1 MASCLTSGARREA
14 GALGSRNRSV
24 LWRVLF
30 GLLVAVGFASVYAG
44 ESGAQQVSFDIPS
57 QRADKALAAFAEQAN
72 VTLVFSFDLANQ
84 ATANPLVGQ
93 YTVTEGLQ
101 RLLDGTGLV
110 GTVNPGSYLTI
121 TKAQTEGTSA
131 NMNRK
136 FRSGVF
142 GALLGFLS
150 GHASAQTDAD
160 TGVAE
165 DRAVLTEIV
174 VTARKSEENLQTVPL
189 SISAFTARDIESAGY
204 NSITDL
210 AAMTPGFSFRE
221 GFGRQA
227 DRPVIRGMS
236 NIQGD
241 PNASFFIDGIYVSG
255 PISGYSLD
263 NLERVEVIRG
273 PQSALFGRRTFSGAI
288 NYITKAPTDEYA
300 FDIKQMIGN
309 FDLIETSLNASG
321 PIVDEKLRFQLSGR
335 YYDRGG
341 QYYNTVSGRK
351 DLGGERSKSING
363 GLFWTP
369 VDWFDATLRL
379 NYAVDSDQH
388 VAIARLGS
396 PGLPYDDDEIRNCF
410 EPLAGTRRRGYHCGV
425 VPVPDFAE
433 INTVQFHEA
442 GERPGIQR
450 NLFRSSLQLNAQFA
464 DYTFTSTTA
473 WNESST
479 YAGTD
484 QDFSSARSFGGVF
497 ETITFNN
504 QGDWSQ
510 ELRVAS
516 PRDRR
521 FRWMAGV
528 SLYEEQPDDYA
539 WSGSLV
545 AGPPGQPDLP
555 PNISRQRVDSKTTNE
570 ALFALL
576 EFDVT
581 DQVKLTA
588 EARYAEDE
596 ITVGGTS
603 RAVKASATGFI
614 PGSYSDGCTLT
625 STATPAAPNAASL
638 TCVNDY
644 HDTKTFES
652 FLPRFTATWL
662 LNDDVTLYA
671 QIAKGNKPGGFN
683 TAANNARATPAERAN
698 VRTLG
703 LDSFDEEEADSY
715 ELGAKTRFLDGR
727 MQLNVSAYLIDWTNQ
742 QLTQTHAGVE
752 EGQPVGGSVGR
763 FGTSYTTNLGVSE
776 VRGLEAELLAKL
788 GWNWDVQLSYALQD
802 TEIKKYANGDQA
814 DLMFPGP
821 YTPSCEADTSCYAA
835 YLAAGSVAGN
845 ELPRVPKHTVSAAA
859 TMRLPVTDSGSIVW
873 RTSYRYESSLYAQVH
888 NLASTGDSNIV
899 DMRLGWETDNWSITA
914 WVDNLMEEDAAIDIL
929 RYIEPEQF
937 IVVPVQPPLPG
948 TVTVTNPIDMVITL
962 PPKRKYGLTAT
973 YRF

>member
-1 MASCLTSGARREA
+1 MAMGFVSAHADEA
-14 GALGSRNRSV
+14 GPEQAR
-24 LWRVLF
+24 
-30 GLLVAVGFASVYAG
+30 
-44 ESGAQQVSFDIPS
+44 FDIPS
-57 QRADKALAAFAEQAN
+57 QRADKALTAFAEQAG
-72 VTLVFSFDLANQ
+72 VTLVFPFDLVSR
-84 ATANPLVGQ
+84 ATANRLVGH

-110 GTVNPGSYLTI
+110 GIVNPGSYLTI
-121 TKAQTEGTSA
+121 TKAQTEGTSE
-131 NMNRK
+131 NMQRK

-142 GALLGFLS
+142 GALLGILS
-150 GHASAQTDAD
+150 GHASAQTEAD

-174 VTARKSEENLQTVPL
+174 VTARKTQENLQTVPL
-189 SISAFTARDIESAGY
+189 SISAFTARDIESAGLS
-204 NSITDL
+204 SITDL

-221 GFGRQA
+221 GFGRQF

-241 PNASFFIDGIYVSG
+241 ANASFFIDGIYVSG

-288 NYITKAPTDEYA
+288 NYITKKPTDEYA
-300 FDIKQMIGN
+300 FDIKQTLGN
-309 FDLIETSLNASG
+309 FDLTETSLNSSG
-321 PIVDEKLRFQLSGR
+321 PIVAETLRFQLSGR

-341 QYYNTVSGRK
+341 QYYNSVSGRR

-369 VDWFDATLRL
+369 MDWFDATLRL
-379 NYAVDSDQH
+379 SYAVDSDEH

-396 PGLPYDDDEIRNCF
+396 PGMPYTAAEIRNCF
-410 EPLAGTRRRGYHCGV
+410 EPLAGTRRRGYYCGV

-433 INTVQFHEA
+433 INTVQFRDA

-450 NLFRSSLQLNAQFA
+450 NLFRSSLQLNAEFA

-504 QGDWSQ
+504 QTDWSQ

-516 PRDRR
+516 PRDKR

-528 SLYEEQPDDYA
+528 SLYEEKPDDFA

-545 AGPPGQPDLP
+545 AGAPGQPDLP
-555 PNISRQRVDSKTTNE
+555 ANISRQRVDSKTTNE

-588 EARYAEDE
+588 EGRYAEDE
-596 ITVGGTS
+596 ISVGGTS
-603 RAVKASATGFI
+603 RATKSSATGFV
-614 PGSYSDGCTLT
+614 PGSYSAGCTLT
-625 STATPAAPNAASL
+625 STATPAAPDSATL

-662 LNDDVTLYA
+662 VNDDLTLYA
-671 QIAKGNKPGGFN
+671 QFAKGNKPGGFN

-698 VRTLG
+698 VRALG
-703 LDSFDEEEADSY
+703 LDSFDEEKADSY
-715 ELGAKTRFLDGR
+715 ELGVKSRFADGR
-727 MQLNVSAYLIDWTNQ
+727 MQLNVAAYLIDWTNQ

-752 EGQPVGGSVGR
+752 EGLPVGGAVGR

-776 VRGLEAELLAKL
+776 VRGVEAELLAKV
-788 GWNWDVQLSYALQD
+788 GRNWDVQLSYALQD
-802 TEIKKYANGDQA
+802 TEVKRYANSDQA
-814 DLMFPGP
+814 DLMFLGP
-821 YTPSCEADTSCYAA
+821 YTPSCEAGTPCYAD
-835 YLAAGSVAGN
+835 YLVAGSVAGN

-859 TMRLPVTDSGSIVW
+859 TMRLPVTDTGSIVW

-888 NLASTGDSNIV
+888 NLAETGDSNLV
-899 DMRLGWETDNWSITA
+899 DMRLGWETDTWSITA
-914 WVDNLMEEDAAIDIL
+914 WVDNLTEEDAAIDIL
-929 RYIEPEQF
+929 RYIEPGEF
-937 IVVPVQPPLPG
+937 IAVPVQPPLPG
-948 TVTVTNPIDMVITL
+948 TITVTNPIDMVITL
-962 PPKRKYGLTAT
+962 PPKRRYGITAT